1 MMALKHVGRMTKS
14 KQKVIVAYRV
24 IPGEPENCLVIPT
37 QGLDAS
43 QHDSIIGLVE
53 SNAGQTAYE
62 FAEAMHRT
70 QLPDGLN
77 MLVGLHKYGKMQKV
91 PTDAVE
97 MTPDTKTS
105 LTLAELNKVIAE
117 QKGVTVNDLALKGPG
132 GKTTQQPDIQ
142 SEPAVDPAAVYTAE
156 TATATDGVLDD
167 NALAAQ
173 YRSQADALYKE
184 AKALRAQAEELVPT
198 IKKKAKVTEKKTETS
213 DG

>member
-1 MMALKHVGRMTKS
+1 MALKHVGRMTKS

-117 QKGVTVNDLALKGPG
+117 QKGVTVADLAVKGAD
-132 GKTTQQPDIQ
+132 GKTVQPVKEALT
-142 SEPAVDPAAVYTAE
+142 SDPVADYTA
-156 TATATDGVLDD
+156 TTNTDGVLSDED
-167 NALAAQ
+167 LAAQ
-173 YRSQADALYKE
+173 YRSQADALFKE
-184 AKALRAQAEELVPT
+184 AKVLREQAEELVPT
-198 IKKKAKVTEKKTETS
+198 KKKTKVSAKEVQ
-213 DG
+213 

>member
-117 QKGVTVNDLALKGPG
+117 QKGVTVADLAVKGAD
-132 GKTTQQPDIQ
+132 GKTVQPVKEALT
-142 SEPAVDPAAVYTAE
+142 SDPVADYTA
-156 TATATDGVLDD
+156 TTNTDGVLSDED
-167 NALAAQ
+167 LAAQ
-173 YRSQADALYKE
+173 YRSQADALFKE
-184 AKALRAQAEELVPT
+184 AKVLREQAEELVPT
-198 IKKKAKVTEKKTETS
+198 KKKTKVSAKEVQ
-213 DG
+213 